1 MIAKTGRPLLVFL
14 MLFASA
20 LAWAQ
25 PDALTLKDC
34 IAYGLQ
40 NHPSNIVSENDILT
54 AKAKIQEVRSA
65 YLPSVNING
74 SLDDNLQVQ
83 QSVLP
88 GALVGS
94 KEDIRV
100 AFTKKFSTVASAQL
114 DQTLY
119 DQSLITSLK
128 ANQYNQQEAQ
138 LNKERNEEALVY
150 DISSP
155 YYQVFV
161 DRRQVQFLI
170 EDLDLYKQQLAIG
183 QRKVDKGV
191 MLEVDLNKIQV
202 NYNNTLS
209 QLHVAGSNLT
219 LSENRLKHA
228 MGLPMTDPI
237 RVDTMT
243 AVPAMLLA
251 QADASDFSVTNRT
264 DYKLSEVNISL
275 LTVDEKRIRATALPK
290 LTAYARYG
298 RNGFGDQLQQSISTM
313 NPFSAIGLKLTI
325 PVFDGFKRAGQA
337 KQARYALLN
346 AVENLKIDKA
356 QYAFEFENAR
366 TQWVQARSSMENDQ
380 RTLALARS
388 VFQTTDLQYQK
399 GVTDLADW
407 LETQRSLKEAQSN
420 YLHSL
425 FKFYLSGV
433 DLEKAKGTLKNF
445 YQAL

>member
-1 MIAKTGRPLLVFL
+1 
-14 MLFASA
+14 
-20 LAWAQ
+20 
-25 PDALTLKDC
+25 
-34 IAYGLQ
+34 
-40 NHPSNIVSENDILT
+40 
-54 AKAKIQEVRSA
+54 
-65 YLPSVNING
+65 
-74 SLDDNLQVQ
+74 
-83 QSVLP
+83 
-88 GALVGS
+88 
-94 KEDIRV
+94 
-100 AFTKKFSTVASAQL
+100 
-114 DQTLY
+114 
-119 DQSLITSLK
+119 
-128 ANQYNQQEAQ
+128 
-138 LNKERNEEALVY
+138 
-150 DISSP
+150 
-155 YYQVFV
+155 
-161 DRRQVQFLI
+161 
-170 EDLDLYKQQLAIG
+170 
-183 QRKVDKGV
+183 
-191 MLEVDLNKIQV
+191 
-202 NYNNTLS
+202 
-209 QLHVAGSNLT
+209 
-219 LSENRLKHA
+219 
-228 MGLPMTDPI
+228 
-237 RVDTMT
+237 
-243 AVPAMLLA
+243 LLA